1 MKKKHAFTLAEVLI
15 TLGIIGVVAAMTLP
29 VLTAK
34 YRISVV
40 ETYLKRFY
48 TNMNQAVKLSVL
60 DNGDTKYWVFPDD
73 NDGIEEFFNKYF
85 KKYLKIFEAKP
96 YNGSYII
103 YFADGS
109 GVQLTS
115 LGHDW
120 CYCLNAKDIIKY
132 SSFDYLKKYSDGKCF
147 RFGFYPTYGGSNP
160 DPRYSYVRNNY
171 YNKGIEPYVRAEL
184 TDEDGNVN
192 ITSSIKDLYNIAEM
206 YTKLIQLNGWKIP
219 DDYPGKI

>member
-1 MKKKHAFTLAEVLI
+1 MKKKNAFTLAEVLI

-48 TNMNQAVKLSVL
+48 TNMNQAVKLSVV

-109 GVQLTS
+109 GVEVNYR
-115 LGHDW
+115 GHDW
-120 CYCLNAKDIIKY
+120 VYCLNAKDAIKY
-132 SSFDYLKKYSDGKCF
+132 MGNSTKYTAGKCF
-147 RFGFYPTYGGSNP
+147 AFAFYPTYGDDQSSN
-160 DPRYSYVRNNY
+160 SYNYVKNNY
-171 YNKGIEPYVRAEL
+171 YNKGVEPYVRSAL
-184 TDEDGNVN
+184 TDEEGNIH
-192 ITSSIKDLYNIAEM
+192 ITTSKEDLYNDPAM